1 MSEHPRSLPPE
12 DADEPEGAPDAL
24 AGYPNLD
31 NLTGLSY
38 EMPPDL
44 EAFFAVCARP
54 HLRYA
59 HRMLGDKQAAKTV
72 VRRCFGHLALNWPNV
87 AKEESPEAY
96 AWKLLKHR
104 VGMQLRLSGQP
115 APPPSVQEAAV
126 QDTARATLE
135 AARRTFAAMES
146 TLGLYAAIAGL
157 PERQYDVFV
166 LYYVLGYT
174 SPHIAKIMG
183 IKPDTVRYHRRLA
196 YQRIAIKL
204 GLSITNETE

>member
-1 MSEHPRSLPPE
+1 MSDHTRPLPSE
-12 DADEPEGAPDAL
+12 DADEPKGVSYAP

-38 EMPPDL
+38 EIPPDL
-44 EAFFAVCARP
+44 EAFFAVCELP

-59 HRMLGDKQAAKTV
+59 HRMLGDKQAAKAV
-72 VRRCFGHLALNWPNV
+72 VRRCFGHLALNWPHVVN
-87 AKEESPEAY
+87 EESPEAY
-96 AWKLLKHR
+96 AWKLLKQR
-104 VGMQLRLSGQP
+104 VEMHLRLAGQP
-115 APPPSVQEAAV
+115 AQSPTVRTAAL
-126 QDTARATLE
+126 QDTARDTLE
-135 AARRTFAAMES
+135 AMRHKFAVMES
-146 TLGLYAAIAGL
+146 TLGLYTAIAGL

-183 IKPDTVRYHRRLA
+183 IKPDTVRHHRRLA

-204 GLSITNETE
+204 GLPITNETE

>member
-1 MSEHPRSLPPE
+1 MSERTGSLPSE
-12 DADEPEGAPDAL
+12 DADEPEGVLDAL

-38 EMPPDL
+38 EIPPDL
-44 EAFFAVCARP
+44 EALFAVCERP

-59 HRMLGDKQAAKTV
+59 LRMLGDKQAAKNV
-72 VRRCFGHLALNWPNV
+72 VRRCFGHLALNWPHV

-96 AWKLLKHR
+96 AWKLLKQR
-104 VGMQLRLSGQP
+104 VETQLRLAGRPVGS
-115 APPPSVQEAAV
+115 PSAQAAAL

-135 AARRTFAAMES
+135 AVRCKFAAMES
-146 TLGLYAAIAGL
+146 PLGLYTAIAGL

-174 SPHIAKIMG
+174 SPHIAKVMG